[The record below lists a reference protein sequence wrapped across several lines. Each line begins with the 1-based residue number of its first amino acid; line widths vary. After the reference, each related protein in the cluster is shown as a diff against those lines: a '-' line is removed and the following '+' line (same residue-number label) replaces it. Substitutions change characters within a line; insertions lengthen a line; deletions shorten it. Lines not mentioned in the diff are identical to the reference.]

1 VERVSFSRLL
11 RSTGIDDIRVTRATT
26 GQLVASE
33 NAEGPTLAPGPL
45 NFRITDGR
53 ALFTEADSIVRSA
66 AARDLDGNGYPE
78 TILSFTAPRP
88 STIPLPVMI
97 VEASSAMRLATAEVF
112 PAGTPRVKHSALTL
126 FADIDRDGLDDIVF
140 AEAGS
145 DAPPWQGSRIGVALN
160 RGGGTYVDVSSM
172 IPQEVQTTRAYAL
185 AAGDVDSQPGIEV
198 VLLDQNGSNHA
209 LLRWNGNGID
219 AQRNWIADSLWGYPT
234 LLKLSGLVTRIAGLP
249 MERRGWRP
257 APACSKP
264 VTRRL
269 SGARQ
274 LRSAS
279 RDPSP

>member
-1 VERVSFSRLL
+1 MERVSFSRLL

-33 NAEGPTLAPGPL
+33 NAEGPTPAPGPL

-78 TILSFTAPRP
+78 TILSFTARRP

-126 FADIDRDGLDDIVF
+126 FADIDRDRLDDIVF

-209 LLRWNGNGID
+209 LLRWNGNGRR
-219 AQRNWIADSLWGYPT
+219 AA
-234 LLKLSGLVTRIAGLP
+234 KLDCGLVVGISNAVEVVRVGYSDRRPSNGSTRVAARAG
-249 MERRGWRP
+249 M
-257 APACSKP
+257 
-264 VTRRL
+264 
-269 SGARQ
+269 
-274 LRSAS
+274 
-279 RDPSP
+279 